1 MTWFWLNMSL
11 AAPFYL
17 AWTLIPLWLV
27 FRYPDTGP
35 DTPAQA
41 QLAAH
46 GVAYSTDVFHSS
58 DQLAGAR
65 VHEIIHANS
74 DVSVAEVVKPR
85 PAPTPSAGGEA
96 ETSQPLVA
104 ARKVVD
110 AALPR

>member
-46 GVAYSTDVFHSS
+46 GDHT
-58 DQLAGAR
+58 QR
-65 VHEIIHANS
+65 
-74 DVSVAEVVKPR
+74 
-85 PAPTPSAGGEA
+85 EA
-96 ETSQPLVA
+96 EPAGQRRADLPA
-104 ARKVVD
+104 A
-110 AALPR
+110 A